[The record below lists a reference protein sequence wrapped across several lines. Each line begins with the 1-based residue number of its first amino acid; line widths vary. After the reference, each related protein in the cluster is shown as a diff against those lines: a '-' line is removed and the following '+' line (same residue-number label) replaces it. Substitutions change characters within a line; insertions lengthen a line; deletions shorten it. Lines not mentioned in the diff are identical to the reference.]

1 MHDVILIN
9 TTKSLES
16 IGFMWLSLDIDYER
30 EMLTVLH
37 QIKDQGQAGLL
48 NSIKKKKKKGYTGL
62 RPKEIGPAQS

>member
-30 EMLTVLH
+30 EMRTVLH

-48 NSIKKKKKKGYTGL
+48 NSIKKKKKDRLGFRQRK
-62 RPKEIGPAQS
+62 

>member
-1 MHDVILIN
+1 MHDVIQIN

-37 QIKDQGQAGLL
+37 QIKDQG
-48 NSIKKKKKKGYTGL
+48 
-62 RPKEIGPAQS
+62 

>member
-30 EMLTVLH
+30 EMRTVLH

-48 NSIKKKKKKGYTGL
+48 NSIKKKKKG
-62 RPKEIGPAQS
+62 